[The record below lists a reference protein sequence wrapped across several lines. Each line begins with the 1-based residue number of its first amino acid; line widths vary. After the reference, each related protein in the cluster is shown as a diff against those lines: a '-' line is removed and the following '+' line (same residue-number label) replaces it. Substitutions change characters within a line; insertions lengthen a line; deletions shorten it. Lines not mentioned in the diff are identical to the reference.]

1 MSNVSQNGLYY
12 IQQVSDMTG
21 LSKQVIRKWE
31 ERYSLIEP
39 ERLEN
44 GYRLYSQRD
53 VNILLKTKLLSEQG
67 HSIKQASVIVK
78 ELVNERVIETE
89 NTPTLPSYEPFNEF
103 VFDLLEKGTHCNEI
117 ELNLTLQQAYTQLGL
132 ELFISS
138 VVIPF
143 LKEIGHKWEKGEWSE
158 DQEAVSSL
166 IVRDFLVQIR
176 RNYRYRPNAPFV
188 LGACLPNEYHEVPLH
203 LVLLQFMMKGWKTQL
218 VGTSPAPGS
227 IESLVVKLKPDVV
240 LLSATTTAPFE
251 QDDTIF
257 SSLKKFAVSQP
268 SIHFF
273 IGGEGAIRYLENK
286 ENSTIQL
293 ARTVEEVIELTN
305 QLRK

>member
-1 MSNVSQNGLYY
+1 MSNVGQNGLYY
-12 IQQVSDMTG
+12 IQQVADMTG

-31 ERYSLIEP
+31 ERYELIEP

-53 VNILLKTKLLSEQG
+53 VNMLLKTKLLSEQG
-67 HSIKQASVIVK
+67 HSIRQASAIVK
-78 ELVNERVIETE
+78 EMFKEQEAKDEAETTPVITE
-89 NTPTLPSYEPFNEF
+89 YEPYNPF

-132 ELFISS
+132 EQFIFS
-138 VVIPF
+138 VVTPF
-143 LKEIGHKWEKGEWSE
+143 LKEVGHKWEMDEWDE
-158 DQEAVSSL
+158 YQEAVSSL

-203 LVLLQFMMKGWKTQL
+203 ILLLQFMMKGWKTQL
-218 VGTSPAPGS
+218 VGASPAPGS
-227 IESLVVKLKPDVV
+227 IESLVVKLQPDIV
-240 LLSATTTAPFE
+240 LLSASTTAPFE
-251 QDDTIF
+251 QAPTLF
-257 SSLKKFAVSQP
+257 SSLEQFAASQKNI
-268 SIHFF
+268 SFF

-286 ENSTIQL
+286 KMSSIQL
-293 ARTVEEVIELTN
+293 VRTVEDLFELME
-305 QLRK
+305 